1 MAKLFPLVVSAILI
15 AGCAHTADGPRPESL
30 NCDPYAGTAELL
42 DRAEGHVIFLGEMH
56 GTNESPEAL
65 QQLACAALERG
76 EAVRIGLEANWP
88 QGAPLNEALR
98 EPFDEGAVFQAA
110 PIMWTTPDGRGSGAI
125 LELLKHVAA
134 WRADGLDVSVF
145 AFDAVQEEWTATE
158 NSFSPR
164 DAAMARHVDRQTE
177 GFEGVVLVLA
187 GGFHAQKAL
196 FDYADGTFTPMAS
209 LIRAR
214 PALSLKMLHSG
225 GEAWV
230 NAAIEEDDGSI
241 VESVGPL
248 SMSRNGN
255 PEGPQRAFTLKS
267 LPPQDFDGVY
277 FTGPITASAP
287 AFPLPE

>member
-1 MAKLFPLVVSAILI
+1 M
-15 AGCAHTADGPRPESL
+15 
-30 NCDPYAGTAELL
+30 
-42 DRAEGHVIFLGEMH
+42 
-56 GTNESPEAL
+56 
-65 QQLACAALERG
+65 
-76 EAVRIGLEANWP
+76 
-88 QGAPLNEALR
+88 
-98 EPFDEGAVFQAA
+98 
-110 PIMWTTPDGRGSGAI
+110 
-125 LELLKHVAA
+125 
-134 WRADGLDVSVF
+134 
-145 AFDAVQEEWTATE
+145 
-158 NSFSPR
+158 
-164 DAAMARHVDRQTE
+164 
-177 GFEGVVLVLA
+177 LVLA

-230 NAAIEEDDGSI
+230 NAAIEEDYGSI

-255 PEGPQRAFTLKS
+255 PEGPERAFTLKS